1 MNKDAE
7 AINQFLAWLQEP
19 DPAVKPSGENSN
31 PVVDLE
37 ESGAVD
43 LQVHTID
50 PLDSEVEA
58 LQSLPFESS
67 AVFIEDTSLLELGEL
82 PAVQDRFHALIK
94 RRLRAEIEQNPPL
107 FPWETSLWDY
117 ESDQSALAVADSAA
131 PLWTTQL
138 QALNLP
144 VPVPQAVLL
153 QIFAECRNVLQSSLR
168 EGAKLV
174 RVVESL
180 FPDQSQTLNE
190 MAGLVL
196 AASPSR
202 SGATLSASALPES
215 YEVANPTQQ
224 MLFSLLAA
232 RQVLAAMTLE
242 VSADCPQAE
251 RQWLTAAGTLTL
263 VAEYLP
269 EAASLRVQG
278 QLPCAGQLNLRGAT
292 QQASAVC
299 TEAGVLKV
307 ELGNVYPE
315 QTCALEVE
323 LDVADHS
330 SLVFTLHLIEED

>member
-19 DPAVKPSGENSN
+19 DPAVTRPSGKNSS
-31 PVVDLE
+31 PVSDLE

-50 PLDSEVEA
+50 PLDSEIEA

-67 AVFIEDTSLLELGEL
+67 AVFIEDTSSLELGEL

-117 ESDQSALAVADSAA
+117 ESEQSAIADSLSA

-144 VPVPQAVLL
+144 VPMPQAVLL
-153 QIFAECRNVLQSSLR
+153 QIFAECRNVIQSSLR

-180 FPDQSQTLNE
+180 FPDQSQALNE

-232 RQVLAAMTLE
+232 RQVLESMALE
-242 VSADCPQAE
+242 VSVDCPQAE
-251 RQWLTAAGTLTL
+251 QQWLTEAGMLILT
-263 VAEYLP
+263 ATYQP
-269 EAASLRVQG
+269 ETASLQVQG
-278 QLPCAGQLNLRGAT
+278 QLPCAGQLSLRGAA
-292 QQASAVC
+292 QQAAAVC
-299 TEAGVLKV
+299 AGAGALKV
-307 ELGNVYPE
+307 ELGNVHPN

-323 LDVADHS
+323 LDIADHS
-330 SLVFTLHLIEED
+330 SLIFTVRLIEEI

>member
-19 DPAVKPSGENSN
+19 DPAVTRPSGKNSS
-31 PVVDLE
+31 PVSDLE

-67 AVFIEDTSLLELGEL
+67 AVFIEDTSSLELGEL

-117 ESDQSALAVADSAA
+117 ETEQSAVADSLSA

-153 QIFAECRNVLQSSLR
+153 QIFAECRNVIQSSLR

-174 RVVESL
+174 RIVESL
-180 FPDQSQTLNE
+180 FPDQSQALNE

-196 AASPSR
+196 TASPSR
-202 SGATLSASALPES
+202 SGATIPASALPES

-232 RQVLAAMTLE
+232 RQMLDAMTLE
-242 VSADCPQAE
+242 VSLDCPQAE
-251 RQWLTAAGTLTL
+251 RQWLTAAGTLSL
-263 VAEYLP
+263 VAEYEP
-269 EAASLRVQG
+269 ASASLSVKG
-278 QLPCAGQLNLRGAT
+278 QLPCAGQLSLRGTT
-292 QQASAVC
+292 QQALAVC
-299 TEAGVLKV
+299 AEAGALKV
-307 ELGNVYPE
+307 ELGNVHPD

-323 LDVADHS
+323 LDAADQS
-330 SLVFTLHLIEED
+330 ALVFTVRLTEEV